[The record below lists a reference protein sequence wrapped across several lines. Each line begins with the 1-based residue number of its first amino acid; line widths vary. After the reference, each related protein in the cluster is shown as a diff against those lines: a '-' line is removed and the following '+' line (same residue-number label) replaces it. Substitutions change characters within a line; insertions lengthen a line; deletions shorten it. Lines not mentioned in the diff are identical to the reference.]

1 MNEMKKNVSLLSGLF
16 LLLAGIS
23 MGSITLYSSSAGDA
37 MYAWNSKYGSYGY
50 TAGTNDMG
58 VGLQMGGQYG
68 NDYTVSVFEI
78 PIAALAG
85 KTITAAALEV
95 ESLGFGTGY
104 YYGSANI
111 GWLDTGSQLLTGD
124 VVADNLGPAASGRPN
139 HFTIYNSDTA
149 GSELAGIRSFDV
161 LDFVLA
167 DLAAGRTHST
177 FVMSGSR
184 ETNGSIYTAES
195 GFGPRIV
202 AVPEPATF
210 GLLALSWLFLRK
222 AK

>member
-1 MNEMKKNVSLLSGLF
+1 MTKNVSLLSGLF

-23 MGSITLYSSSAGDA
+23 IGTTILYTQPAGDA

-50 TAGTNDMG
+50 TAGTTTMG
-58 VGLQMGGQYG
+58 VGLSMGGQYG

-78 PIAALAG
+78 PLSDLAG
-85 KTITAAALEV
+85 QTITSATLEV
-95 ESLGFGTGY
+95 ESLGFGTNY
-104 YYGSANI
+104 YYGSAHI
-111 GWLDTGSQLLTGD
+111 GWLNTGSQVLTGD
-124 VVADNLGPAASGRPN
+124 VVADNLGPAATGRPN
-139 HFTIYNSDTA
+139 EFTIFNTDVP

-161 LDFVLA
+161 LSCVLA

-184 ETNGSIYTAES
+184 DTYGSIRTAES
-195 GFGPRIV
+195 GFGFGPRIV

-222 AK
+222 TK